1 MASVQLA
8 SAPEHLTPHDL
19 VTYSRC
25 PFEMELVHASR
36 ASLRAGTPVAPRTP
50 LDVIPERHS
59 PLFSPPVHRMVV
71 NEGRLDLFPTDT
83 LIYEDEGE
91 DDLPMIFPP
100 QQVRIDERLKEHGGN
115 LIDPELGFAGRPDL
129 IVKRSNGGLFPVE
142 YKSTHLFVGYHESHG
157 RPFDAIQAIAAC
169 RLVPA
174 MTVTRSTHLFVG
186 YNESH
191 GRPFDAIQAIAE
203 CRLVHAM
210 TGTRPTHGVVLYGDA
225 AGDGAREGWVEV
237 PYGEPEE
244 HWLRA
249 ALAQI
254 RADKIR
260 PPVPAERNCASCG
273 PNGEG
278 KCRFAAARP
287 ESGPHG
293 GGHPGVRPW
302 AAGWNPSH

>member
-157 RPFDAIQAIAAC
+157 RPFDAIQAIA
-169 RLVPA
+169 
-174 MTVTRSTHLFVG
+174 
-186 YNESH
+186 
-191 GRPFDAIQAIAE
+191 E